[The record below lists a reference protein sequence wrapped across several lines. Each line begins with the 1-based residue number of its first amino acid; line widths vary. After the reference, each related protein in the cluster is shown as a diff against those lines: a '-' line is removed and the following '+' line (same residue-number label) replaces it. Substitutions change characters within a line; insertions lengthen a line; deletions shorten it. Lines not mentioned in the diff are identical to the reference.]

1 MKVVT
6 FGEIMLRLKTPE
18 NLRIMQS
25 DGFEASY
32 GGAEA
37 NVAVS
42 LAMYEDKCAFVSKV
56 PNNPVGMSAL
66 SEVRHY
72 GVNTEYMLRG
82 GDRLGIYFFEKGSD
96 IRNTNVVYDR
106 AFSAFSLSQPSEYH
120 WENIL
125 EPGDVFYF
133 SGVTPAVSKYVEDT
147 VRSALK
153 YCKKND
159 IQVIC
164 DLNYRRKMW
173 SKEQAQVVMRDL
185 MQYVDVCIAN
195 DEDFEATLGIH
206 AFDGNLSTGID
217 QIDTYKEGMLEITR
231 QFPNVKSV
239 TSVLR
244 NMHTVEEGDWMGIY
258 YVDGKFY
265 QSPIHRVHSLEAV
278 GAGDAYGAV
287 FVHGLINGFDPQKT
301 VDFAISASV
310 LKLMIQHDFNVVT
323 QEDVFKIM
331 NSKNTNLSR

>member
-1 MKVVT
+1 
-6 FGEIMLRLKTPE
+6 MLRLKTPE

-66 SEVRHY
+66 NDWS
-72 GVNTEYMLRG
+72 
-82 GDRLGIYFFEKGSD
+82 
-96 IRNTNVVYDR
+96 TNVVYDR

-153 YCKKND
+153 YCKEND
-159 IQVIC
+159 IRVIC
-164 DLNYRRKMW
+164 DLNYRGKMW

-185 MQYVDVCIAN
+185 MQYVNVCIAN
-195 DEDFEATLGIH
+195 DEDFEATLGIQ
-206 AFDGNLSTGID
+206 AFDGDLSTGID
-217 QIDTYKEGMLEITR
+217 QIDTYKEDMLEITR
-231 QFPNVKSV
+231 QFPNVKNV

-265 QSPIHRVHSLEAV
+265 QSPIHTVHSLEAV

-310 LKLMIQHDFNVVT
+310 LKLMIQHDFNIVT

>member
-25 DGFEASY
+25 DAFEASY

-42 LAMYEDKCAFVSKV
+42 LAMFEDKSAFVSKV

-66 SEVRHY
+66 SAVRHY
-72 GVNTEYMLRG
+72 GVNTNYMVKG

-96 IRNTNVVYDR
+96 IRSTNVVYDR
-106 AFSAFSLSQPSEYH
+106 AYSAFSFSQPDEYA

-125 EPGDVFYF
+125 EPGDIFYF
-133 SGVTPAVSKYVEDT
+133 TGVTPAVSES
-147 VRSALK
+147 VRNVLKSALK
-153 YCKKND
+153 YCKENQ

-164 DLNYRRKMW
+164 DLNYRGKMW
-173 SKEQAQVVMRDL
+173 SCQEAQKVMRDL

-206 AFDGNLSTGID
+206 AFNGDLSTGID
-217 QIDTYKEGMLEITR
+217 QIESYKQGMLEIMK

-244 NMHTVEEGDWMGIY
+244 NMHSVEQGDWMGIY
-258 YVDGKFY
+258 YKDGKFY
-265 QSPIHRVHSLEAV
+265 ESPIHSVHSLEAV
-278 GAGDAYGAV
+278 GAGDAYGAG

-323 QEDVFKIM
+323 EQDVLKIM
-331 NSKNTNLSR
+331 DSKSTNVSR

>member
-1 MKVVT
+1 M
-6 FGEIMLRLKTPE
+6 
-18 NLRIMQS
+18 
-25 DGFEASY
+25 
-32 GGAEA
+32 
-37 NVAVS
+37 
-42 LAMYEDKCAFVSKV
+42 
-56 PNNPVGMSAL
+56 
-66 SEVRHY
+66 
-72 GVNTEYMLRG
+72 
-82 GDRLGIYFFEKGSD
+82 
-96 IRNTNVVYDR
+96 
-106 AFSAFSLSQPSEYH
+106 SQPSEYH

-153 YCKKND
+153 YCKEND

-164 DLNYRRKMW
+164 DLNYRGKMW

-185 MQYVDVCIAN
+185 MQYVNVCIAN
-195 DEDFEATLGIH
+195 DADFEATLGIQ
-206 AFDGNLSTGID
+206 AFDGDLSTGID

-244 NMHTVEEGDWMGIY
+244 NMHTVEEDWMGIY

-278 GAGDAYGAV
+278 GAGDAYGAA

>member
-1 MKVVT
+1 M
-6 FGEIMLRLKTPE
+6 
-18 NLRIMQS
+18 
-25 DGFEASY
+25 
-32 GGAEA
+32 
-37 NVAVS
+37 
-42 LAMYEDKCAFVSKV
+42 
-56 PNNPVGMSAL
+56 
-66 SEVRHY
+66 
-72 GVNTEYMLRG
+72 
-82 GDRLGIYFFEKGSD
+82 
-96 IRNTNVVYDR
+96 
-106 AFSAFSLSQPSEYH
+106 
-120 WENIL
+120 
-125 EPGDVFYF
+125 
-133 SGVTPAVSKYVEDT
+133 
-147 VRSALK
+147 K
-153 YCKKND
+153 YCKEND

-164 DLNYRRKMW
+164 DLNYRGKMW

-244 NMHTVEEGDWMGIY
+244 NMHNVEEGDWMGIY

-278 GAGDAYGAV
+278 GAGDAYGAA

>member
-1 MKVVT
+1 
-6 FGEIMLRLKTPE
+6 MLRLKTPE

-42 LAMYEDKCAFVSKV
+42 LAMYEDKCDFVSKV

-66 SEVRHY
+66 NDWS
-72 GVNTEYMLRG
+72 
-82 GDRLGIYFFEKGSD
+82 
-96 IRNTNVVYDR
+96 TNVVYDR

-153 YCKKND
+153 YCKEND

-164 DLNYRRKMW
+164 DLNYRGKMW

-231 QFPNVKSV
+231 QFPNAKSV

-278 GAGDAYGAV
+278 GAGDAYGAA

>member
-6 FGEIMLRLKTPE
+6 FGEIMLRLKTSE

-32 GGAEA
+32 GGTEA

-56 PNNPVGMSAL
+56 PNNPVGMSAF

-72 GVNTEYMLRG
+72 GINTDYLVRG
-82 GDRLGIYFFEKGSD
+82 EDRLGIYFFEKGSD
-96 IRNTNVVYDR
+96 IRSTNVVYDR

-133 SGVTPAVSKYVEDT
+133 SGVTLAVSKYVEDT

-153 YCKKND
+153 SCKEKD

-164 DLNYRRKMW
+164 EK
-173 SKEQAQVVMRDL
+173 
-185 MQYVDVCIAN
+185 
-195 DEDFEATLGIH
+195 
-206 AFDGNLSTGID
+206 
-217 QIDTYKEGMLEITR
+217 
-231 QFPNVKSV
+231 
-239 TSVLR
+239 
-244 NMHTVEEGDWMGIY
+244 
-258 YVDGKFY
+258 
-265 QSPIHRVHSLEAV
+265 
-278 GAGDAYGAV
+278 
-287 FVHGLINGFDPQKT
+287 
-301 VDFAISASV
+301 
-310 LKLMIQHDFNVVT
+310 NVV
-323 QEDVFKIM
+323 
-331 NSKNTNLSR
+331 

>member
-32 GGAEA
+32 GAAEA

-72 GVNTEYMLRG
+72 GVNTEYMLRKG
-82 GDRLGIYFFEKGSD
+82 NRLGIYFFEKGSD
-96 IRNTNVVYDR
+96 IRSTNVVYDR

-120 WENIL
+120 WKNIL

-133 SGVTPAVSKYVEDT
+133 SCITPAVSKYVEDT

-153 YCKKND
+153 YCKEND

-164 DLNYRRKMW
+164 DLNYRGKMW

-185 MQYVDVCIAN
+185 MQ
-195 DEDFEATLGIH
+195 
-206 AFDGNLSTGID
+206 
-217 QIDTYKEGMLEITR
+217 
-231 QFPNVKSV
+231 
-239 TSVLR
+239 
-244 NMHTVEEGDWMGIY
+244 

-278 GAGDAYGAV
+278 GAGDAYGAA

-323 QEDVFKIM
+323 QEDEFKIM

>member
-25 DGFEASY
+25 DAFEASY

-42 LAMYEDKCAFVSKV
+42 LAMFEDKSAFVSKV

-72 GVNTEYMLRG
+72 GVNTDYMVRG
-82 GDRLGIYFFEKGSD
+82 GDRLGIYFFEKGSN
-96 IRNTNVVYDR
+96 IRSTNVVYDR
-106 AFSAFSLSQPSEYH
+106 AYSAFSKSQANEYD
-120 WENIL
+120 WKSIL
-125 EPGDVFYF
+125 EPGDIFYF
-133 SGVTPAVSKYVEDT
+133 TGVTPAVSES
-147 VRSALK
+147 VREALKSALQ
-153 YCKKND
+153 YCKENG

-164 DLNYRRKMW
+164 DLNYRGKMW
-173 SKEQAQVVMRDL
+173 STDQAQKVMRDL
-185 MQYVDVCIAN
+185 MNYVDICIAN

-206 AFDGNLSTGID
+206 AFDGDLSTGID
-217 QIDTYKEGMLEITR
+217 QIDSYKEGMLEITR

-244 NMHTVEEGDWMGIY
+244 NMHSVEEGDWMGIY

-265 QSPIHRVHSLEAV
+265 QSPIHSVHSLEAV
-278 GAGDAYGAV
+278 GAGDAYGAG
-287 FVHGLINGFDPQKT
+287 FVHGLINGYDPQKT

-310 LKLMIQHDFNVVT
+310 LKLMVQHDFNIVT
-323 QEDVFKIM
+323 KEDVEKVM
-331 NSKNTNLSR
+331 NSKSTNVSR

>member
-1 MKVVT
+1 MVGAARPPWSG
-6 FGEIMLRLKTPE
+6 FSPAI
-18 NLRIMQS
+18 S
-25 DGFEASY
+25 DKAAELTKLACEA
-32 GGAEA
+32 A
-37 NVAVS
+37 
-42 LAMYEDKCAFVSKV
+42 K
-56 PNNPVGMSAL
+56 
-66 SEVRHY
+66 RH
-72 GVNTEYMLRG
+72 
-82 GDRLGIYFFEKGSD
+82 
-96 IRNTNVVYDR
+96 
-106 AFSAFSLSQPSEYH
+106 
-120 WENIL
+120 
-125 EPGDVFYF
+125 
-133 SGVTPAVSKYVEDT
+133 GVTVSV
-147 VRSALK
+147 
-153 YCKKND
+153 
-159 IQVIC
+159 
-164 DLNYRRKMW
+164 DLNFRKKLW
-173 SKEQAQVVMRDL
+173 TKEKAQSIMKPL

-265 QSPIHRVHSLEAV
+265 QSPNHRVHSFEAE
-278 GAGDAYGAV
+278 GAGDAYGAA
-287 FVHGLINGFDPQKT
+287 FVHGLINGIDPQKT

-331 NSKNTNLSR
+331 NSKSTYLSR

>member
-1 MKVVT
+1 
-6 FGEIMLRLKTPE
+6 MLRLKTSE

-66 SEVRHY
+66 NDWS
-72 GVNTEYMLRG
+72 
-82 GDRLGIYFFEKGSD
+82 
-96 IRNTNVVYDR
+96 TNVVYDR

-133 SGVTPAVSKYVEDT
+133 SGVTPAISKYVKDT

-153 YCKKND
+153 YCKEND

-164 DLNYRRKMW
+164 DLNYRGKMW

-185 MQYVDVCIAN
+185 MQYVNVCIAN
-195 DEDFEATLGIH
+195 DEDFEATLGIQ
-206 AFDGNLSTGID
+206 AFDGDLSTGID
-217 QIDTYKEGMLEITR
+217 QIDTYKEDMLEITR
-231 QFPNVKSV
+231 QFPNVKNV

>member
-1 MKVVT
+1 M
-6 FGEIMLRLKTPE
+6 
-18 NLRIMQS
+18 
-25 DGFEASY
+25 
-32 GGAEA
+32 
-37 NVAVS
+37 
-42 LAMYEDKCAFVSKV
+42 
-56 PNNPVGMSAL
+56 
-66 SEVRHY
+66 
-72 GVNTEYMLRG
+72 
-82 GDRLGIYFFEKGSD
+82 
-96 IRNTNVVYDR
+96 
-106 AFSAFSLSQPSEYH
+106 
-120 WENIL
+120 
-125 EPGDVFYF
+125 
-133 SGVTPAVSKYVEDT
+133 
-147 VRSALK
+147 
-153 YCKKND
+153 
-159 IQVIC
+159 
-164 DLNYRRKMW
+164 RKMW

-185 MQYVDVCIAN
+185 MQHVDVCIAN

-206 AFDGNLSTGID
+206 AFDGDLSTGID
-217 QIDTYKEGMLEITR
+217 QIDTYKEGMLEITC

-278 GAGDAYGAV
+278 GAGDAYGAA

>member
-1 MKVVT
+1 MNVVT

-42 LAMYEDKCAFVSKV
+42 LVMYEDKCAFVSKV
-56 PNNPVGMSAL
+56 PNNPVEMSAL

-96 IRNTNVVYDR
+96 IRSTNVVYDR

-153 YCKKND
+153 YCKEKD

-164 DLNYRRKMW
+164 DLNYRGKMW

-185 MQYVDVCIAN
+185 MQ
-195 DEDFEATLGIH
+195 
-206 AFDGNLSTGID
+206 
-217 QIDTYKEGMLEITR
+217 
-231 QFPNVKSV
+231 
-239 TSVLR
+239 
-244 NMHTVEEGDWMGIY
+244 

-278 GAGDAYGAV
+278 GAGDAYGAA
-287 FVHGLINGFDPQKT
+287 FVHGLINGFDPQKI
-301 VDFAISASV
+301 VDFAISTSV
-310 LKLMIQHDFNVVT
+310 LKLMIQHNFNVVT

-331 NSKNTNLSR
+331 NSKNANLSR

>member
-25 DGFEASY
+25 DDFEASY

-42 LAMYEDKCAFVSKV
+42 LAMYEDQCAFVSKV

-96 IRNTNVVYDR
+96 IRSTNVVYDR

-147 VRSALK
+147 VRNALK
-153 YCKKND
+153 YCKEND

-164 DLNYRRKMW
+164 DLNYRGKMW

-278 GAGDAYGAV
+278 GAGDAYGAA